1 MDITQLQTGL
11 NKKFEASRIVFW
23 HDPDQSFTAVLNEL
37 SLWHQDAPVCVLNM
51 AEESQ
56 LAVRCRIDLSNVSA
70 LQNSQDLHQQPSSF
84 SQAQAQPQAFL
95 LYWPSAEPVAAEDWL
110 LDMRCYS
117 ETFYADAASII
128 LNELGLHDMSLR
140 EHIAARQIFFA
151 SQERL
156 KTLKARVDGRSGQ
169 ETPLS
174 LDMKIISV
182 LLGCKP
188 NYPDMLM
195 TLGSLMVDE
204 DSSAIEKELALL
216 EKHCVLIS
224 FWALMAEHFDYLG
237 VTDDTATPSL
247 NDLLR
252 RMLVSECYELMDGA
266 RPQWMKGQLLANPSG
281 RANAMTLLGLWRDS
295 SRYSEDYRQ
304 LSAKIAKQLELSNRL
319 TTLDT
324 SQLLAVETFEAVEQW
339 LIRALVEDLQ
349 AGGLAFS
356 RADFAMLL
364 SRRRQMYWARST
376 PKYRYLYQA
385 LSHAEQLFELR
396 RRFVDGFHYPSAQ
409 AMYLAYEKELFL
421 FDASYRLFNEAV
433 DELQGQAVEILASL
447 DAAIE
452 DLYVNWYL
460 YQLGLC
466 WDGLLA
472 KEQRLDHWQLG
483 IPSQQHFFETSV
495 RTRLAQ
501 PGVRRQFVIISDAL
515 RYEVAHEL
523 QSEINQAKRFT
534 AQLKSQLGVLPSYTQ
549 LGMAA
554 LLPHKQLDYTSDG
567 TTVLVDGKSSAGLAN
582 RGSILASVGGLAIS
596 AKDLLGW
603 TRAQAVEAVGEANVI
618 YIYHDVIDAIGDKA
632 ATEHQTFSAVRKAI
646 EELQAL
652 VTKVINGLGVTRV
665 LVTADHGFLFQQAS
679 PEAAV
684 KSGLLHEPAGT
695 VEAKKRYLL
704 GRNLPQNDEV
714 WHGRLAQIIG
724 GTTNM
729 ECYLPRGVSRFHFVG
744 GARFV
749 HGGAMLQEICVPIVE
764 VQELRGKKLQQ
775 NEKQKVGVVPAHQ
788 PIKLVNAID
797 KVRFLQTDAVGEKFI
812 PRNVRFGL
820 VDDTG
825 LNVSAIERVMFES
838 TSSSLDERVQDV
850 RLKLTGQQYDRKV
863 HYQLVITDDDEGIEL
878 ARYPVT
884 IDLAFSNDFGF

>member
-1 MDITQLQTGL
+1 MDTSQLEQAL
-11 NKKFEASRIVFW
+11 NKKFTESRIVFW
-23 HDPDQSFTAVLNEL
+23 HDPEQSFVDVLKEL

-51 AEESQ
+51 AHESQ
-56 LAVRCRIDLSNVSA
+56 LAVRCRIDLPNLQA
-70 LQNSQDLHQQPSSF
+70 LPDLHSQP
-84 SQAQAQPQAFL
+84 QAQAFL

-140 EHIAARQIFFA
+140 EHIAARQTFFA

-156 KTLKARVDGRSGQ
+156 KTLKARIDGRSGQ
-169 ETPLS
+169 ETPLT

-182 LLGCKP
+182 LLGCKA
-188 NYPDMLM
+188 NFPDMLM
-195 TLGSLMVDE
+195 TLGSFLVDE
-204 DSSAIEKELALL
+204 DESTIVKELALL
-216 EKHCVLIS
+216 EKHGVQVS
-224 FWALMAEHFDYLG
+224 FWALMAEHFDYLAFSDES
-237 VTDDTATPSL
+237 VTPSL
-247 NDLLR
+247 NDLFR
-252 RMLVSECYELMDGA
+252 RMFVSECYELMDGA
-266 RPQWMKGQLLANPSG
+266 RPQWMKGLLLANPSG

-295 SRYSEDYRQ
+295 SRYGDDYRQ
-304 LSAKIAKQLELSNRL
+304 LSAMLAKQLELSNRL
-319 TTLDT
+319 TTLET

-339 LIRALVEDLQ
+339 LIRALVDDLQ
-349 AGGLAFS
+349 AGGLVFS

-376 PKYRYLYQA
+376 PKYRILYQA
-385 LSHAEQLFELR
+385 LSRAEQLFELR
-396 RRFVDGFHYPSAQ
+396 RRFPDGFHYPSAQ
-409 AMYLAYEKELFL
+409 AMYLAYEKELFQ

-460 YQLGLC
+460 YQLGLG
-466 WDGLLA
+466 WDELLL
-472 KEQRLDHWQLG
+472 KEQRLDQWQLG
-483 IPSQQHFFETSV
+483 IPAQQQFFETAV
-495 RTRLAQ
+495 RSRLAQ
-501 PGVRRQFVIISDAL
+501 AGVRRQFVIISDAL
-515 RYEVAHEL
+515 RYEVAYEL
-523 QSEINQAKRFT
+523 QSEINQAKRFS

-554 LLPHKQLDYTSDG
+554 LLPHKQLDYSVDG
-567 TTVLVDGKSSAGLAN
+567 ATVLVDGKSSAGLAN
-582 RGSILASVGGLAIS
+582 RSAILASVGGLAIS
-596 AKDLLGW
+596 AKELLGW
-603 TRAQAVEAVGEANVI
+603 TRAQANEAVGDASVI

-652 VTKVINGLGVTRV
+652 VAKVINGFGVTRV

-679 PEAAV
+679 PEAAI
-684 KSGLLHEPAGT
+684 KSGLLHEPTGT

-704 GRNLPQNDEV
+704 GRNLPENADV
-714 WHGRLAQIIG
+714 WHGKLSQIVG
-724 GTTNM
+724 GDTDM

-749 HGGAMLQEICVPIVE
+749 HGGAMLQEICVPILE

-775 NEKQKVGVVPAHQ
+775 NEKQKVGIVPANQ

-797 KVRFLQTDAVGEKFI
+797 KVRFLQTDAVSDKFK
-812 PRNVRFGL
+812 PRNVRFGI

-838 TSSSLDERVQDV
+838 ASASLDERVQDV
-850 RLKLTGQQYDRKV
+850 RLKLTAEQYDRKA